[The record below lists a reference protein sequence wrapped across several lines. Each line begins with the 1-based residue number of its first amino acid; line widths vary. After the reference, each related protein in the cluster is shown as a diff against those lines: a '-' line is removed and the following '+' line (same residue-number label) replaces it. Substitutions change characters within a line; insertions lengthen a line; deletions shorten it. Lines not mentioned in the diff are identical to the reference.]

1 MRTAAVL
8 LVLLGLMFAA
18 PAHADSGC
26 TNGQPEAIPQGPGQ
40 QVIVDYFRAV
50 NDRNYGIAW
59 GFLAPSMH
67 DMYGTLPDFVS
78 IMNQHVKCVRVT
90 KFLPVVGGAQSF
102 RVVFDD
108 EYLVPFEAGS
118 GALPLFYKVSPD
130 QPPLIVEQATS
141 PLT

>member
-1 MRTAAVL
+1 MRAAGIL
-8 LVLLGLMFAA
+8 LVLVGLMFAA

-26 TNGQPEAIPQGPGQ
+26 TNGQPEATPHGPGE

-78 IMNQHVKCVRVT
+78 VMNQHVKCVRVT
-90 KFLPVVGGAQSF
+90 NTVPAAGTRALRVSF
-102 RVVFDD
+102 DA
-108 EYLVPFEAGS
+108 EYFTPFEAGAGTLPPFYRVS
-118 GALPLFYKVSPD
+118 GD
-130 QPPLIVEQATS
+130 QPPLIIDQGTG
-141 PLT
+141 P